1 MMRTMRMRRIPWWAR
16 FVLAPAV
23 LGLLLSANVDAT
35 ALPFVSPER
44 ITGVLLLDG
53 QAYFGHLDDGGS
65 GGTIRLS
72 DAYYFQDARQS
83 STNLPL
89 GLVKRGGEA
98 HQPAEGMSI
107 NRDRVLAVER
117 LSPTSA
123 VVGAIAAQR
132 GLGKDTAGSPIERR
146 LAADQSALNAQ
157 RQAAENALARGFAN
171 GVAQL
176 RKTNELKL
184 PISAAEATS
193 IINKA
198 IDDLRAVRRAALGA
212 IAASFGFSQS
222 DADVYVR
229 TTEPRLESPPPGSGA
244 VLLAPE
250 LYGVTARADQL
261 YGQVTDDAIR
271 RMTQRQ
277 NPSPSPSSSPPSP
290 SPSPSSR
297 P

>member
-1 MMRTMRMRRIPWWAR
+1 MRTRRVPRAPRMPRTPWWAR
-16 FVLAPAV
+16 FIVAPAV

-35 ALPFVSPER
+35 ALPLLSPER
-44 ITGVLLLDG
+44 ITAVLLLDG

-65 GGTIRLS
+65 GGAIRLS
-72 DAYYFQDARQS
+72 DVYYFQDARQS

-107 NRDRVLAVER
+107 NRDKVLAVER
-117 LSPTSA
+117 LAPTSA
-123 VVGAIAAQR
+123 VVGAITAQR
-132 GLGKDTAGSPIERR
+132 GLGKDTVGWLFERR
-146 LAADQSALNAQ
+146 LAADPAALNAQ

-171 GVAQL
+171 GVTQL

-184 PISAAEATS
+184 PIPTTEANA

-198 IDDLRAVRRAALGA
+198 VDDLRAVRRAALGA
-212 IAASFGFSQS
+212 IATSYGFSPS

-229 TTEPRLESPPPGSGA
+229 TTESRLDAPAPGSGG

-250 LYGVTARADQL
+250 LYGIVARADQL

-277 NPSPSPSSSPPSP
+277 TPTPSP
-290 SPSPSSR
+290 SPSPSPR